1 VSSTILPPPFTA
13 STGLAF
19 PHPKRWTCEE
29 FHRLGDAGL
38 LRDKTLILVN
48 GEILETP
55 PAGGPHDVALTLL
68 DDIIRKVFS
77 GGFVVRCQMSLVL
90 GKTTDPVPDLAVVQG
105 IARAFI
111 QKPTTA
117 SLVVEVSDSSLDY
130 DTGDK
135 ACLYASAGIADYW
148 VVDLVSRRL
157 IVFRDPR
164 ADAAKPFS
172 FAYAT
177 ITVRQPGDNMAPL
190 AAPGSQIA
198 VADLLP

>member
-1 VSSTILPPPFTA
+1 MSSTILPPPFTA

-38 LRDKTLILVN
+38 LRDTTLILVN
-48 GEILETP
+48 GELLAMP

-68 DDIIRKVFS
+68 DDIIRKVFT

-90 GKTTDPVPDLAVVQG
+90 GKATDPVPDLAVVQAT
-105 IARAFI
+105 ARAFV

-130 DTGDK
+130 DTGAK

-148 VVDLVSRRL
+148 VVDLVNCRL

-164 ADAAKPFS
+164 PDTSKPFG
-172 FAYAT
+172 FEYAA
-177 ITVRQPGDNMAPL
+177 ISVYRPGDRVAPL
-190 AAPGSQIA
+190 SAPGSPIA
-198 VADLLP
+198 VVDLLP